1 MKTGYIITF
10 VTIAF
15 NVVAF
20 GQDDITRFKT
30 ESTSV
35 FVWGRDSPG
44 GALSSTIQDPMTGT
58 EILKLAY
65 AGIEVS
71 SRMGFEKLHPGD
83 VGEVI
88 ASSATIVNNTQS
100 KVSVKYGEITIDGH
114 IAFPLLT
121 VPGRKRLSKKQLK
134 ADMDV
139 IESGKLYCFTS
150 GFLSSENF
158 FPRNPP
164 SLELTVDPQ
173 TSLAVSS
180 VIRDPR
186 HYPIRCSVAGCLPT
200 GMIRYSIRVGSH
212 DYIFEW
218 PGRSLANCGR

>member
-1 MKTGYIITF
+1 MRTGYIITF
-10 VTIAF
+10 VTVAF
-15 NVVAF
+15 TVVAF
-20 GQDDITRFKT
+20 GQDDIPTFKT
-30 ESTSV
+30 ESTSI

-44 GALSSTIQDPMTGT
+44 GALSSTIQDPLTGT
-58 EILKLAY
+58 KMLKLAY

-88 ASSATIVNNTQS
+88 ASSTTIVNNTQS

-114 IAFPLLT
+114 IVLPLLT
-121 VPGRKRLSKKQLK
+121 VPRRKRLNRKQLK
-134 ADMDV
+134 ADRDV

-158 FPRNPP
+158 FPKKPP

-173 TSLAVSS
+173 TTLAVSS

-186 HYPIRCSVAGCLPT
+186 QYPIRCSMAGCLPT

-212 DYIFEW
+212 DYIFDW

>member
-1 MKTGYIITF
+1 MRTGYITTF

-15 NVVAF
+15 SVIAF
-20 GQDDITRFKT
+20 GQDDITTFKT

-44 GALSSTIQDPMTGT
+44 GALSSTIRDPLTET

-71 SRMGFEKLHPGD
+71 SRMGFERLRPED

-88 ASSATIVNNTQS
+88 AGSTTVVNNTQA
-100 KVSVKYGEITIDGH
+100 KISVKYGGITVDGH
-114 IAFPLLT
+114 IVFPLFT
-121 VPGRKRLSKKQLK
+121 VHDRKQVSKKQLK
-134 ADMDV
+134 SDRNI
-139 IESGKLYCFTS
+139 IESGKLFCFTS
-150 GFLSSENF
+150 GFLSSDNF
-158 FPRNPP
+158 FPTKPP

-173 TSLAVSS
+173 RSLAVSI

-186 HYPIRCSVAGCLPT
+186 HSPVRCSMAGCLPKGT
-200 GMIRYSIRVGSH
+200 IRYSIRVGSH
-212 DYIFEW
+212 DYIFDW
-218 PGRSLANCGR
+218 PGRSLVNCGR